1 MKNNLPN
8 FYKINFYV
16 DSIGPSNG
24 PIYRINH
31 IELNV
36 EQNSDFFISLEIEY
50 IFLKSAKNYKT
61 SGSVLPK
68 MPHDIIQPFVE
79 LDI

>member
-1 MKNNLPN
+1 MLIVLDQVMVQ
-8 FYKINFYV
+8 YIV
-16 DSIGPSNG
+16 LI
-24 PIYRINH
+24 I
-31 IELNV
+31 L
-36 EQNSDFFISLEIEY
+36 ISLEIEY